1 MSIFIDLDELES
13 EYLTLVN
20 DDFNIENGVLK
31 KCFSTDEKVVIP
43 DGVISIADDAFE
55 DSHIREIVFPSTIK
69 SIERFSFSN
78 SAISKITLN
87 FGLEIIHDC
96 AFMGCKNLKEIT
108 FPITL
113 KVIGSKAFSN
123 TGIKKVRLPEDILYV
138 ASDCFNDTPF
148 KDFVRM
154 QIKKIYY
161 DID

>member
-1 MSIFIDLDELES
+1 MSIFIELDELES

-20 DDFNIENGVLK
+20 DDFNIENGVFK
-31 KCFSTDEKVVIP
+31 KCYSTGEKIVIP
-43 DGVISIADDAFE
+43 DGVISIADDAFA
-55 DSHIREIVFPSTIK
+55 DSHVREIVFPSTIK
-69 SIERFSFSN
+69 IIERFSFCN

-87 FGLEIIHDC
+87 FGLLVIHDC

-123 TGIKKVRLPEDILYV
+123 TGIEKVRLPEDILYV
-138 ASDCFNDTPF
+138 ASDA
-148 KDFVRM
+148 FVETGFM
-154 QIKKIYY
+154 EHLKLKVKKMYY